1 MGGRP
6 VESPPV
12 IHAGPPS
19 PHALRARLPWFL
31 VAASVLLT
39 VILVYTLLGAYI
51 PARRRAVL
59 LEKELRAL
67 YAQEAELHTKVAQ
80 NENRQTLRDQQ
91 LIAVTRERDALAR
104 RLQELER
111 ELEAM
116 RRR

>member
-1 MGGRP
+1 MTNG
-6 VESPPV
+6 
-12 IHAGPPS
+12 GPP
-19 PHALRARLPWFL
+19 PHPHYARLPWFL

-39 VILVYTLLGAYI
+39 VILLYTLLGAYI
-51 PARRRAVL
+51 PAKRRVTL
-59 LEKELRAL
+59 LEKELRGL

-111 ELEAM
+111 ELESL
-116 RRR
+116 RQR

>member
-1 MGGRP
+1 VASEREAVPTGLDVQGTFEFP
-6 VESPPV
+6 
-12 IHAGPPS
+12 AN
-19 PHALRARLPWFL
+19 RA
-31 VAASVLLT
+31 VAAPSARQ
-39 VILVYTLLGAYI
+39 ILVYTLLGAYI
-51 PARRRAVL
+51 PAKRRAAS

-104 RLQELER
+104 KLQEVQR

>member
-1 MGGRP
+1 MVPRGGQRP
-6 VESPPV
+6 AHRDPDL
-12 IHAGPPS
+12 HA
-19 PHALRARLPWFL
+19 A
-31 VAASVLLT
+31 
-39 VILVYTLLGAYI
+39 GAYI
-51 PARRRAVL
+51 PAKRRAVL

>member
-1 MGGRP
+1 MTN
-6 VESPPV
+6 
-12 IHAGPPS
+12 GPPA
-19 PHALRARLPWFL
+19 PHTLRTRLPWFL

-39 VILVYTLLGAYI
+39 LILVYTLLGAYI
-51 PARRRAVL
+51 PAKRRAAS
-59 LEKELRAL
+59 LEKELRGL

-91 LIAVTRERDALAR
+91 LIAITRERDALAR

-111 ELEAM
+111 ELEAL

>member
-1 MGGRP
+1 MTNG
-6 VESPPV
+6 
-12 IHAGPPS
+12 GPP
-19 PHALRARLPWFL
+19 PHSLYTRLPWFL
-31 VAASVLLT
+31 VAASALLM
-39 VILVYTLLGAYI
+39 VILLYTLLGAYI
-51 PARRRAVL
+51 PAKRRAAS

-67 YAQEAELHTKVAQ
+67 YAQEAELHTRVAQ

-111 ELEAM
+111 ELEAL

>member
-1 MGGRP
+1 
-6 VESPPV
+6 VNEV
-12 IHAGPPS
+12 H
-19 PHALRARLPWFL
+19 RARLPWFL
-31 VAASVLLT
+31 VAASVLLAM
-39 VILVYTLLGAYI
+39 ILVYTLVGAYI
-51 PARRRAVL
+51 PAKRRVVS
-59 LEKELRAL
+59 LEKELRGL

-104 RLQELER
+104 RLQELQR

>member
-6 VESPPV
+6 VESRPV
-12 IHAGPPS
+12 RNGGPP
-19 PHALRARLPWFL
+19 PHTLRAKLPWFL
-31 VAASVLLT
+31 VAASVLLA

-51 PARRRAVL
+51 PAKRRAAS

-91 LIAVTRERDALAR
+91 LIAITRERDALAR

>member
-1 MGGRP
+1 VANGRDAAHTP
-6 VESPPV
+6 
-12 IHAGPPS
+12 HGP
-19 PHALRARLPWFL
+19 RARLPWFL

-51 PARRRAVL
+51 PAKRRAAS

-104 RLQELER
+104 RLQEIQR